1 MAEPKREQAWKW
13 NDERLAHEV
22 KCRVSARQRLRIVEA
37 AIKTGLSRTEL
48 IRRALMAGLEL
59 IEGGKP
65 EGDA

>member
-13 NDERLAHEV
+13 NDERLAHEA

-48 IRRALMAGLEL
+48 IRRALLLGLEQL
-59 IEGGKP
+59 EHEQP
-65 EGDA
+65 EGQA